1 MTERKRKVI
10 YWALKISS
18 VIISCILPIF
28 AVCEH
33 FPIWTESY
41 GTAKSIGAGGII
53 SLIVLVVVF
62 RKAVFNFIKEKLKIT
77 HAPPVV
83 IWLLL
88 LIASYILMYI
98 NRFLNDLTIVFW
110 MGLVGCA
117 IGTVMTLI
125 AEKKFGKKKEEK
137 SDE

>member
-1 MTERKRKVI
+1 MTEKKRKVI
-10 YWALKISS
+10 YWVLKISS

-33 FPIWTESY
+33 FPLWTESY

-98 NRFLNDLTIVFW
+98 NRFLHDLTIVFW

-125 AEKKFGKKKEEK
+125 AEKKFGKKKEK
-137 SDE
+137 ADE

>member
-10 YWALKISS
+10 YWVLKISS
-18 VIISCILPIF
+18 VIISCLLPIF

-62 RKAVFNFIKEKLKIT
+62 RKSVFNFIKEKLKVT
-77 HAPPVV
+77 HTPPVV
-83 IWLLL
+83 VWLLL

-125 AEKKFGKKKEEK
+125 AEKKFGKKEEK
-137 SDE
+137 ADE

>member
-10 YWALKISS
+10 YWVLKISS
-18 VIISCILPIF
+18 VIISCLLPIY

-62 RKAVFNFIKEKLKIT
+62 RKSVVKFITEKLKIT

-83 IWLLL
+83 IWLVL
-88 LIASYILMYI
+88 LILSYVLMYI

-125 AEKKFGKKKEEK
+125 AEHKFGKKEEK
-137 SDE
+137 TDE